1 MKKIM
6 HLFLPMFFCL
16 HLGAHDLMVMPGY
29 RNGIENVEIYEEQGH
44 AVIEFTFMEGGDD
57 PVCNYV
63 PISFEESM
71 DDEVKRYHI
80 PLTDIN
86 EGKIEGMIQYI
97 ENTCKNIGIGLE
109 ISLCDAPCQGLDCLF
124 VLENGLQVDK
134 QINEEERTVSFIV
147 S

>member
-29 RNGIENVEIYEEQGH
+29 KNGIENVAVYEEQGN
-44 AVIEFTFMEGGDD
+44 AVIEFTFTSDQND

-63 PISFEESM
+63 PLSFEESM

-86 EGKIEGMIQYI
+86 EGEIEEMIQYI
-97 ENTCKNIGIGLE
+97 ADLCDNVGIDLE

-124 VLENGLQVDK
+124 ILENGLQVEK
-134 QINEEERTVSFIV
+134 QINEEERTVSFIIF
-147 S
+147 